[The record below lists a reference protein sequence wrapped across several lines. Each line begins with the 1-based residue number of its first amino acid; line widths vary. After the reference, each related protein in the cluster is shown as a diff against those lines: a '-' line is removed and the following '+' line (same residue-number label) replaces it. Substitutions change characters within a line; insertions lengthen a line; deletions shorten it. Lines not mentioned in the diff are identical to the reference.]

1 MKGRAIKYS
10 AEELAWIEAHKT
22 MVRRQAHERF
32 AAEFGRMDVSLQNY
46 VALCKR
52 RGWHTG
58 RDGRFYAGQAS
69 WNKGKKVGLHP
80 GSAATTFKKGSM
92 NGAARARYKPIG
104 TERISKDGYLERKI
118 HDGQPIQSRWR
129 AVHVIRWEQQNGPVP
144 DGHCLKCLDGDRTNT
159 DPSNWECIS
168 RALLPRLNARW
179 SGVKYDD
186 ADPEVK
192 PAIMAVAK
200 LDQAIGDI
208 QKNRKEQ

>member
-1 MKGRAIKYS
+1 MKGRPIEYS
-10 AEELAWIEAHKT
+10 AEELAWVEAHKT
-22 MVRRQAHERF
+22 MVRRQAHELF
-32 AAEFGRMDVSLQNY
+32 CEYFGRKDVNLSNY

-58 RDGRFYAGQAS
+58 RDGRFHAGQAS

-92 NGAARARYKPIG
+92 NGAARERYKPIG
-104 TERISKDGYLERKI
+104 TERISKDGYIERKI

-159 DPSNWECIS
+159 DPENWECIS

-200 LDQAIGDI
+200 LDQAI
-208 QKNRKEQ
+208 KEVKK